1 MTFINPTIEEI
12 YQIISGNEELINYLK
27 DKQFLITNEMLY
39 DSYTPEE
46 IKEMEP
52 AIKAENIEMLYNL
65 SNVLLEYSD
74 EIKSKEIWVLSSNRI
89 AFKEIAGAFGLEE
102 EDFTLDAYRQI
113 IYTYKFCYISSF
125 FQNNKKTFIPEY
137 DFNFIEDTPVLKA
150 FIDAMSKEFDKLD
163 TIIGKCLEY
172 KDFDK
177 IPYDLI
183 NYLTQLLGFEKAT
196 INADDEME
204 EKFREIAKNILDV
217 YRIKGTNFSF
227 ELLFKFIGYNIQIKE
242 FYFDR
247 RLFYTSGNIHT
258 NVTDNKNFLFYMSV
272 DSPASNKVD
281 ASVNELVSLSDFTQ
295 QYNLDEFTRL
305 ANEYGPEAVLGYSP
319 LDKNG
324 KEYTGKVYK
333 YFKTNLVYYIISL
346 DKANPTDKQL
356 FQINKILDF
365 LIPAYI
371 MKTTNIEVYTGSN
384 NNSPSDNMIFF
395 DDIGRD
401 PDDGNNTLINLEAE
415 SGSSEEDYDYIR
427 NKIRN
432 KYPLML
438 DSELRDDFNFFGT
451 DKSNYIIEGSNPPKI
466 MHDNGEQGDYLNTI
480 GTTNFKP
487 KVPVSL
493 KGRISL
499 NRYVSNSNGIE
510 FFNFLNI
517 KNEVKNNEAFE
528 NVEVTDKPIEEYLSE
543 NRKFNYTSSL
553 IQTLTKITTVDY
565 SNEEEKKEVKE
576 TLTNT
581 YDFCL
586 EIEKNL
592 GSMANAPM
600 YIAPVTLDEVSKLIY
615 NKFVLIDSGT
625 FFAVYRYGSILKETN
640 TTSASNYSFE
650 IKLLKL
656 QRLYRSIGRTV
667 DITVPDGKGKI
678 NGANLEIIYNIATG
692 KTPLDNGH
700 ALTPSEALNYYYHDE
715 SENEWYFPIKKAR
728 LGDYKV
734 TTGKTYYYKISSIFL
749 PDLPDSKKIPVVFKT
764 RDGKYCRST
773 TALNVEKYDTVE
785 DYFNA
790 EYFPE
795 GEGIYNNFCFFI
807 NEDDDDKYASDL
819 YIYKS
824 YFDNNL
830 VFSTV
835 DGKFYLLNGEEVT
848 ELPNFFGRL
857 EIDDGK
863 LYEYDDSWTGWNE
876 IDDCDNFIFYNNEHK
891 VDWDYINLHQ
901 VIGRPIK
908 YLTDKEVEEGF
919 IDIEKTIELKKLLLN
934 EVFYST
940 FQHFSLTDKTNIY
953 SEEGVDDYESLIN
966 KIKTGLTEET
976 KEYVREKAEYPYEDG
991 FYKDD
996 YGNYFNN
1003 FGLFYD
1009 LIAADNYLDFLK
1021 EYYYNKLLRL
1031 YRESYIK
1038 DLQDQ
1043 NDFCFSIKDF
1053 ERVATYEKL
1062 NGNMGK
1068 LGKPNNLLQSYV
1080 NDKPLMVPY
1089 TYSETTVGEETN
1101 GVLKVSTDE
1110 LYKANL
1116 IENLIESKISNIR
1129 VVCGTISDLFIKYPK
1144 YKYVETGLEI
1154 EYTLPQNM
1162 SEEEGGYLEIN
1173 NTPQLLSDNKINKH
1187 NSEYLIENTYD
1198 EEGRPINID
1207 HNEDEFVTNGDD
1219 RLINVVGNFT
1229 DGLPI
1234 KIVEVDGEIGIVI
1247 EQTTTLGQ
1255 PPIDFSDLDYI
1266 TIEFDY
1272 DKKRTDFNRFISIAS
1287 VGAKNVGVSK
1297 DIKFNDVENNFSTNL
1312 SGLIVV
1318 KK

>member
-1 MTFINPTIEEI
+1 MTFIDPTIEEI

-52 AIKAENIEMLYNL
+52 AIKAENVEMLYNL
-65 SNVLLEYSD
+65 SNVLSEYSD

-113 IYTYKFCYISSF
+113 IYTYKFCYVSSF

-137 DFNFIEDTPVLKA
+137 DFNFIENTPVLKA

-204 EKFREIAKNILDV
+204 EKFREIAKNILDI

-247 RLFYTSGNIHT
+247 RLFYTNGNIHT

-272 DSPASNKVD
+272 DSPASNKIE
-281 ASVNELVSLSDFTQ
+281 ASINESVNLSDFTQ

-319 LDKNG
+319 LDKKG

-333 YFKTNLVYYIISL
+333 YFKTNLVYYIVSL
-346 DKANPTDKQL
+346 DKANPTEKQL

-395 DDIGRD
+395 DDIGRN

-415 SGSSEEDYDYIR
+415 SGSSEEDYDHIR

-432 KYPLML
+432 EHPLML

-451 DKSNYIIEGSNPPKI
+451 DKSSYVIEGSNPPKM
-466 MHDNGEQGDYLNTI
+466 MHDNGEQDDYINTI

-487 KVPVSL
+487 KIPVSL

-499 NRYVSNSNGIE
+499 NRYVSNSNGVE

-517 KNEVKNNEAFE
+517 KNEVKNNEVFE
-528 NVEVTDKPIEEYLSE
+528 NVEVTDEPIEEYLSE
-543 NRKFNYTSSL
+543 NRKFNYIPSL
-553 IQTLTKITTVDY
+553 IQTLTKVTTVSY
-565 SNEEEKKEVKE
+565 SDEDKNEVKE
-576 TLTNT
+576 RLANT

-586 EIEKNL
+586 EINKDLDN
-592 GSMANAPM
+592 ATNAPM
-600 YIAPVTLDEVSKLIY
+600 YISPTTLDEVSKLIY
-615 NKFVLIDSGT
+615 NKFVLIDSDT
-625 FFAVYRYGSILKETN
+625 FFAVYRYGSIFKEPETG
-640 TTSASNYSFE
+640 YSFE
-650 IKLLKL
+650 IRLLKL

-667 DITVPDGKGKI
+667 DITVPEGKGKI
-678 NGANLEIIYNIATG
+678 NGTNLETIYDIATG

-700 ALTPSEALNYYYHDE
+700 NLTPLEALNYYYHDE
-715 SENEWYFPIKKAR
+715 SENEWYFPVKKAK
-728 LGDYKV
+728 LGNNNVIID
-734 TTGKTYYYKISSIFL
+734 GKSYYYKTSPFL
-749 PDLPDSKKIPVVFKT
+749 PISDEDNSKKIPVVFKT
-764 RDGKYCRST
+764 KDGEYCRS
-773 TALNVEKYDTVE
+773 TALNVEKFSTVE
-785 DYFNA
+785 
-790 EYFPE
+790 EYFE
-795 GEGIYNNFCFFI
+795 AAGIEIYNNFCFFI
-807 NEDDDDKYASDL
+807 NDLSDDKYASDL

-824 YFDNNL
+824 YFDDNL
-830 VFSTV
+830 VFSTE
-835 DGKFYLLNGEEVT
+835 DEKLYLINGEEVT

-857 EIDDGK
+857 EIDEGK

-876 IDDCDNFIFYNNEHK
+876 IDDYNNFIFYNNEHK
-891 VDWDYINLHQ
+891 VDWDYINLHK
-901 VIGRPIK
+901 VIGRPVK
-908 YLTDKEVEEGF
+908 YLTDKDFDKEELNL
-919 IDIEKTIELKKLLLN
+919 EALLLD

-940 FQHFSLTDKTNIY
+940 FQHFSLTDKLYIY
-953 SEEGVDDYESLIN
+953 SEESVDDYEGLIN

-976 KEYVREKAEYPYEDG
+976 KEYVRGKTEEP
-991 FYKDD
+991 YKDD

-1009 LIAADNYLDFLK
+1009 LITAENYLDLLK

-1043 NDFCFSIKDF
+1043 NDFAFSIKDF

-1089 TYSETTVGEETN
+1089 TYEETTVGEVTS
-1101 GVLKVSTDE
+1101 GVLKVSIEE

-1116 IENLIESKISNIR
+1116 IESQISNIR

-1154 EYTLPQNM
+1154 EYTLPQ
-1162 SEEEGGYLEIN
+1162 SISGIESGYLEIN

-1198 EEGRPINID
+1198 EEGRPISVD
-1207 HNEDEFVTNGDD
+1207 HNEEEFVTNGDD
-1219 RLINVVGNFT
+1219 RLINVVGNFI
-1229 DGLPI
+1229 GLPV
-1234 KIVEVDGEIGIVI
+1234 KIVEVDGEIGIVV
-1247 EQTTTLGQ
+1247 EQTN
-1255 PPIDFSDLDYI
+1255 IDFSDLDHI

-1272 DKKRTDFNRFISIAS
+1272 DKKRTSFNKFISIAS
-1287 VGAKNVGVSK
+1287 VGIKNIGISK
-1297 DIKFNDVENNFSTNL
+1297 DIEFNDVENNFSTNL